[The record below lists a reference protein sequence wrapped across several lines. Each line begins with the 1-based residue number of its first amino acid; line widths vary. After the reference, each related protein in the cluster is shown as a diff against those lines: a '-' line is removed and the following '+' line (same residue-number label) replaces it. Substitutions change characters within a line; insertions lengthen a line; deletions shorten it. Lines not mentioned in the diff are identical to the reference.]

1 MANLTWNRQ
10 SLIWEIPHWGILFRT
25 LIIWNLPEMEKGN
38 PLHACVKEIT
48 MFGNVFLKKAVKL
61 RVIFTLNMLTFI
73 TVSTIYS
80 LDILYIFPVCF
91 KKKQKKREENWKL
104 SCGNIASHSW
114 LCFAPIVSAS
124 AISNPHLLLIY
135 NLFCCI

>member
-1 MANLTWNRQ
+1 
-10 SLIWEIPHWGILFRT
+10 
-25 LIIWNLPEMEKGN
+25 MEKGN
-38 PLHACVKEIT
+38 PLHACVKGIT

-91 KKKQKKREENWKL
+91 KKKQKKREEN
-104 SCGNIASHSW
+104 
-114 LCFAPIVSAS
+114 
-124 AISNPHLLLIY
+124 
-135 NLFCCI
+135 